1 MSKRLKV
8 DRVFSFCWRNFFDR
22 ARDRRANR
30 HLRNR
35 VYSPMGPTPSPT
47 PIPLTQPLFAL
58 SPPGDYNR
66 LFIVCQTGQVYI
78 LNLATGA
85 LNNTPFLDISSRLTS
100 TFGEQGLLGMAFDP
114 NYSSNGKFYLNFTV
128 PGGSFTPPN
137 GVTRVSQF
145 SVSTRK
151 SGHCRYL
158 VRQRKASR
166 HFRSSAEQSYS
177 GGWIGFSPR
186 PGDDNN
192 LYISTG
198 DVGNTG

>member
-1 MSKRLKV
+1 
-8 DRVFSFCWRNFFDR
+8 
-22 ARDRRANR
+22 
-30 HLRNR
+30 
-35 VYSPMGPTPSPT
+35 MGPTPSPT

-145 SVSTRK
+145 SVSTGNPDIADISLGNEK
-151 SGHCRYL
+151 LL
-158 VRQRKASR
+158 VTFDHPQNN
-166 HFRSSAEQSYS
+166 HN

-186 PGDDNN
+186 AGRR
-192 LYISTG
+192 S
-198 DVGNTG
+198 